1 MAARRAL
8 LGELL
13 MTLSTVA
20 SVLKEKEK
28 SKLVSVVPSTSVADA
43 VRAMNDENIG
53 AVLVLDG
60 QKLVGIFTERDVMVR
75 VVGAKRDS
83 ATTPVSEVMTT
94 AVRSVELTSRANDA
108 LRLMSD
114 RHHRHLPVLENGQ
127 VRGLVSIGDLTRWVI
142 RSQQQQFDMAL
153 LAVKQMGMSN
163 RRG

>member
-75 VVGAKRDS
+75 VALSPDDTDHHV
-83 ATTPVSEVMTT
+83 
-94 AVRSVELTSRANDA
+94 A
-108 LRLMSD
+108 LRKDTHELLTIQNEHRPYVLVIHCPD
-114 RHHRHLPVLENGQ
+114 RVCYG
-127 VRGLVSIGDLTRWVI
+127 RGWHDADQLR
-142 RSQQQQFDMAL
+142 FFFFF
-153 LAVKQMGMSN
+153 
-163 RRG
+163 